1 MLMVLAASTNS
12 TEPSGAENLAKNVEQ
27 RNNAGAI
34 AGGIAGG
41 LAVISLTAILVWYF
55 VCRRR
60 RQNKDAKPTIHSD
73 PFVKPELHAD
83 AVAIPE
89 LHQEPVVRAFS
100 QSHELVPSP
109 NGQPL
114 EISSRQKYEL
124 P

>member
-1 MLMVLAASTNS
+1 MVLAASTNS
-12 TEPSGAENLAKNVEQ
+12 TEPGDAENLAKNVEQ

-34 AGGIAGG
+34 AGGVAGG
-41 LAVISLTAILVWYF
+41 LVGISITAILVWYF
-55 VCRRR
+55 VRRRR

-89 LHQEPVVRAFS
+89 LHREHVVRALS
-100 QSHELVPSP
+100 QSHQLGPSP

-114 EISSRQKYEL
+114 EVSSRQKYEL

>member
-12 TEPSGAENLAKNVEQ
+12 TKPSDAENLAKNVEQ

-34 AGGIAGG
+34 AGSVAGG
-41 LAVISLTAILVWYF
+41 LAGISITAILVWYF

-60 RQNKDAKPTIHSD
+60 RQNKDAKPAIHSD

-89 LHQEPVVRAFS
+89 LHQEPVVRALS
-100 QSHELVPSP
+100 QSHELGLSPS
-109 NGQPL
+109 GQHL